1 MTGSGEKDNDR
12 PRLGIS
18 TCLLGE
24 NVRWDGGHQHDRFL
38 TGTLGRFVDYV
49 PVCPEVEC
57 GFPIPREPFHLEG
70 DPQHPRLVTSRTNVD
85 HTKRME
91 RWAADRV
98 AELEKEEL
106 CGFIFKSG
114 SPSSG
119 MERVKVRNEKG
130 MPVKKGRGIFARVF
144 MEKFPLLPVEDD
156 GRLHDIHLR
165 ENFIERIFTL
175 KRWREMVRDRKNMG
189 GLVDFHT
196 RHKMLI
202 MAHHPEIYRKMGKL
216 VAGEGPQ
223 PLPQRLERYQQLLM
237 DALKYR
243 ATQRKNSNV
252 LQHDL
257 GGRGPLQAHF
267 ILFSTNRETVTASFN
282 QERREMAAIDLGKD
296 CKQVSE
302 GRVGDEL
309 LDTVEQ
315 VMTTIIRKCRSGS
328 GAQRVAAT
336 VRFGQAISCN
346 PLTRGQFVEV
356 FSFLLVGTIINQRQ

>member
-1 MTGSGEKDNDR
+1 MTGSGEKDTDR

-70 DPQHPRLVTSRTNVD
+70 DPLHPRLVTSRTNVD

-252 LQHDL
+252 LQHAM
-257 GGRGPLQAHF
+257 GYF
-267 ILFSTNRETVTASFN
+267 
-282 QERREMAAIDLGKD
+282 K
-296 CKQVSE
+296 KQLTHDE
-302 GRVGDEL
+302 KLEL
-309 LDTVEQ
+309 LEVIDAYRLGLTPLIVPVTLMRHYVRKYDQPYLKEQ
-315 VMTTIIRKCRSGS
+315 IYL
-328 GAQRVAAT
+328 
-336 VRFGQAISCN
+336 N
-346 PLTRGQFVEV
+346 PHPLELQLR
-356 FSFLLVGTIINQRQ
+356 NHA

>member
-1 MTGSGEKDNDR
+1 MTGSGEKDTDR

-252 LQHDL
+252 LQHAM
-257 GGRGPLQAHF
+257 GYF
-267 ILFSTNRETVTASFN
+267 
-282 QERREMAAIDLGKD
+282 K
-296 CKQVSE
+296 KQLNHDE
-302 GRVGDEL
+302 KLEL
-309 LDTVEQ
+309 LEVIDAYRLGLTPLIVPVTLMRHYVRKYDQPYLKEQ
-315 VMTTIIRKCRSGS
+315 IYL
-328 GAQRVAAT
+328 
-336 VRFGQAISCN
+336 N
-346 PLTRGQFVEV
+346 PHPLELQLR
-356 FSFLLVGTIINQRQ
+356 NHA